1 MQNVGTLTFQGL
13 FMSNTYTEGKAMF
26 PFTIVQVRKDSKIIL
41 HMHEHLYNHKHNNY
55 VFLFP
60 YWASMVAQIVK
71 NLPGMLLNF

>member
-1 MQNVGTLTFQGL
+1 
-13 FMSNTYTEGKAMF
+13 MF
-26 PFTIVQVRKDSKIIL
+26 PLIVQVRKDSKIIL

-71 NLPGMLLNF
+71 NLPGML